1 MDDDNSFFRPENCT
15 IDRSSL
21 HITEGRL
28 KNIAYM
34 IFFFFLVSEPN
45 LT

>member
-1 MDDDNSFFRPENCT
+1 MEDDNSSFWPENCT

-21 HITEGRL
+21 HIAEGRL
-28 KNIAYM
+28 KNIGYV
-34 IFFFFLVSEPN
+34 IFFFFLDSEPH